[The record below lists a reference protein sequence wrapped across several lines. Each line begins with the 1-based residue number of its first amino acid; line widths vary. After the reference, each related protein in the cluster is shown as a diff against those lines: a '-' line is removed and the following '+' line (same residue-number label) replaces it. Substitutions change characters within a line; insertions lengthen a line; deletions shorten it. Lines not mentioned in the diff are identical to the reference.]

1 MRRSLL
7 IGIDNYPAAPLTGAV
22 RDVTRLQPL
31 IEAHGD
37 GSPNFACRVETAPLG
52 GRPLSRAGMWVAIEE
67 LFTRDATSALLH
79 FSGHGVQTS
88 VGGVLVTS
96 DGQRH
101 DEGISMNDMLLL
113 ANKSSI
119 PEITIS
125 LDCCHSGAVGQGMSA
140 SGTGVTLREGV
151 SLIAAS
157 GSSEVA
163 MEKGG
168 AGLFTAL
175 MCEALEGG
183 AADVFGNVT
192 LPALFTYVEAQL
204 GAWDQRPRF
213 RANLSRCNVLRTVAP
228 RVPLEMLRELPKLF
242 SGPTVELPLTPAH
255 EPAAEPHDAEK
266 EAIMARLQRLAREG
280 LVEPLGEQH
289 MYYAAMNSKG
299 CRLTPAGR
307 RCWHLA
313 ATKRI

>member
-1 MRRSLL
+1 
-7 IGIDNYPAAPLTGAV
+7 
-22 RDVTRLQPL
+22 
-31 IEAHGD
+31 
-37 GSPNFACRVETAPLG
+37 
-52 GRPLSRAGMWVAIEE
+52 
-67 LFTRDATSALLH
+67 
-79 FSGHGVQTS
+79 
-88 VGGVLVTS
+88 
-96 DGQRH
+96 
-101 DEGISMNDMLLL
+101 
-113 ANKSSI
+113 
-119 PEITIS
+119 
-125 LDCCHSGAVGQGMSA
+125 
-140 SGTGVTLREGV
+140 
-151 SLIAAS
+151 
-157 GSSEVA
+157 

-228 RVPLEMLRELPKLF
+228 RVPLEVLRELPKLF

-289 MYYAAMNSKG
+289 MYYAAMHSKA